1 MGLSQSYVRK
11 PWVLV
16 LLAFFNRKAAHQVT
30 VAHPA
35 PSAVTYHKSLILRRR
50 NNQNADQ
57 QNWRFNHHVHRHFR
71 SPQEPGER
79 QEQMYD
85 MDVMEPFQDAE
96 QKLQREKRHQKVQKS
111 REQEETHWLAFRF
124 GNHLQRQGRS
134 AGPEAWRDRKTSTN
148 GSQTRGQ
155 FHQHSNPS
163 GPGPEHEWGFTFT
176 RSSPILSSL
185 NVLSRNKRR
194 CFTVIDFPAQR
205 AGFNSKGSS
214 CCFPPMVLI
223 FHPWRRHICETIERN
238 NLRRNLVFTVAGLK
252 TEMTLCGSLSIII
265 IFVHPHCKRPFHYQ
279 NIVHYTISVFPRA
292 QPVKF
297 RTML

>member
-1 MGLSQSYVRK
+1 MLVCSGPSSPATRSIPFSATTANRVWFRDTPPPYVAAPTANGTFPELRAQA
-11 PWVLV
+11 VSTR
-16 LLAFFNRKAAHQVT
+16 AFSFFNWKAAHQVT

-57 QNWRFNHHVHRHFR
+57 QNWRFNRHVHRHFR
-71 SPQEPGER
+71 SHQELGER

-96 QKLQREKRHQKVQKS
+96 QELQREKRHQKVQKS
-111 REQEETHWLAFRF
+111 REQEEAHWLASRF

-134 AGPEAWRDRKTSTN
+134 AGPDAWRDRKTSTN

-163 GPGPEHEWGFTFT
+163 GPGPEHEWGFTFS

-205 AGFNSKGSS
+205 AGFSSKDS
-214 CCFPPMVLI
+214 CCFPTNGPYFSSMATSYL
-223 FHPWRRHICETIERN
+223 RN
-238 NLRRNLVFTVAGLK
+238 NWA
-252 TEMTLCGSLSIII
+252 
-265 IFVHPHCKRPFHYQ
+265 
-279 NIVHYTISVFPRA
+279 
-292 QPVKF
+292 
-297 RTML
+297 

>member
-1 MGLSQSYVRK
+1 MRSTPFSATTANRVWSRDTPPPYVAAPTANGTFPELRAQA
-11 PWVLV
+11 VSTR
-16 LLAFFNRKAAHQVT
+16 AFSFFNWQAAHQVT

-71 SPQEPGER
+71 SHQEPGER
-79 QEQMYD
+79 QEQMYN

-96 QKLQREKRHQKVQKS
+96 QELQREKRHQKVQKS

-163 GPGPEHEWGFTFT
+163 GPGPEHEWGFTFS

-223 FHPWRRHICETIERN
+223 FIHGDVIFAKQLSVITGDTTWHSW
-238 NLRRNLVFTVAGLK
+238 LLV
-252 TEMTLCGSLSIII
+252 
-265 IFVHPHCKRPFHYQ
+265 
-279 NIVHYTISVFPRA
+279 
-292 QPVKF
+292 
-297 RTML
+297 